1 MSASLHRSQR
11 SLRVAWNAAVI
22 YLGYKWTQRRVRGL
36 TAAQAATLWDA
47 QHDRSAKRL
56 FDLAVSLQA
65 LMIKAGQFIGARADI
80 VPAPYVHR
88 LGALHDRVPPRSA
101 ALIRAIIER
110 ELGRPID
117 ELFSHFDDRPLAA
130 ASLAQVHRARLP
142 NGRQVVVKVQY
153 PEVGDLVRLDMR
165 NLETVVRLLARRES
179 RFDYRAVAAELAREM
194 PRELDFVH
202 EAEMQRRV
210 AANLAGETRL
220 VVPEVISGMLTRHV
234 LVSSY
239 VDGARVLDLA
249 ALDRMG
255 VDPVAVAGA
264 LAAAYGRQIMIDGL
278 FQADPHPGNI
288 LVRRDGKVALLD
300 FGLTKELPDQV
311 RLGFARLVL
320 ASNGRDPAAV
330 LAAFRELGI
339 RTRHDEPASLLT
351 LVRLLFDARPV
362 LGDPAVVRE
371 SNTALDHNP
380 INAIPH
386 DLILIGRVIGLLR
399 GVAVS
404 LATPFTPMQM
414 LLPYA
419 RAAVEGTPAP
429 AGVEGGGPLGVE
441 GGRSSTVAGG

>member
-1 MSASLHRSQR
+1 
-11 SLRVAWNAAVI
+11 
-22 YLGYKWTQRRVRGL
+22 
-36 TAAQAATLWDA
+36 
-47 QHDRSAKRL
+47 
-56 FDLAVSLQA
+56 
-65 LMIKAGQFIGARADI
+65 MIKAGQFIGARADI
-80 VPAPYVHR
+80 VPAPYVRR

-101 ALIRAIIER
+101 ALIRATIER

-117 ELFSHFDDRPLAA
+117 ELFSNFDDRPLAA

-153 PEVGDLVRLDMR
+153 PEVRDLVRLDMR

-179 RFDYRAVAAELAREM
+179 RFDYRAVAAERAREM

-220 VVPEVISGMLTRHV
+220 IVPEVIDGMLTRRV
-234 LVSSY
+234 LVNSY

-249 ALDRMG
+249 ALERMG
-255 VDPVAVAGA
+255 VDRVAVAGA

-300 FGLTKELPDQV
+300 FGLTKELLDPV

-351 LVRLLFDARPV
+351 LVCLLFDARPV

-371 SNTALDHNP
+371 SNAALDHNP

-386 DLILIGRVIGLLR
+386 DLILIRRVIGLLR

-419 RAAVEGTPAP
+419 RAAVEGTPVP
-429 AGVEGGGPLGVE
+429 VGVEG
-441 GGRSSTVAGG
+441 